1 MKALELEC
9 AERGAELLDNR
20 WPNWWR
26 GVDMSTLDLSDSYRC
41 VLGQLGVDYNRAGR
55 QMLNIDRDVT
65 DDPYARDQISGYS
78 LFTNVIFPDLGV
90 PDHEM
95 SYYGFDS
102 EYTEEGHWPT
112 TYEGLT
118 AAWVRIIST
127 RLVSREDLMGAM
139 T

>member
-20 WPNWWR
+20 WPGWWQEIDLSR
-26 GVDMSTLDLSDSYRC
+26 LDLSDSCNC

-55 QMLNIDRDVT
+55 QMLSIDRDVM
-65 DDPYARDQISGYS
+65 DDPYARDQVSGYG
-78 LFTNVIFPDLGV
+78 LFLNVIFPDLGV
-90 PDHEM
+90 PEEEM
-95 SYYGFDS
+95 PYYGFDG
-102 EYTEEGHWPT
+102 EYTEEGHLPT

-127 RLVSREDLMGAM
+127 RLVTREDLMGAM
-139 T
+139 A